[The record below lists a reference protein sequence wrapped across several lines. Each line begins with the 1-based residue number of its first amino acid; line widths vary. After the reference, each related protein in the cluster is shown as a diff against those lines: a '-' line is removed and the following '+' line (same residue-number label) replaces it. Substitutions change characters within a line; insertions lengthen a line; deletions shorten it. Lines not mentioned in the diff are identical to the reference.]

1 MPRILIPFH
10 AVRPSPAA
18 IVIASES
25 KQGKSGIA
33 CIMTDFDAE
42 LIRALR
48 EDGRASIRS
57 LAADLGQTRTAVASR
72 LRLLLD
78 DRTIRIIG
86 AVDPFFLGQH
96 VIAHVSIRTA
106 GASAGVAEALQA
118 RVETVFVSAIG
129 GVYDLVAE
137 VRLGTMSELHAVIE
151 DIRAIPQVLDVNTL
165 VYTSVVKGPFV
176 SSYRGDVVLDE
187 TDTAL
192 IELLQEDGR
201 ISFRALGEVVRLSPS
216 AVATR
221 VQRLRAAH
229 VIQIGA
235 VEARGPAHRRQSMGV
250 GLSLLGDDD
259 AVLSIVRTWPGVDF
273 AARTIG
279 RFDAVITFVEPSPGA
294 LHAGLEQLRSLPGV
308 SHTEAWLHLAVLKE
322 DYARQFPHFPE

>member
-1 MPRILIPFH
+1 M
-10 AVRPSPAA
+10 AA
-18 IVIASES
+18 A
-25 KQGKSGIA
+25 
-33 CIMTDFDAE
+33 DFDAE

-48 EDGRASIRS
+48 EDGRASIRA
-57 LAADLGQTRTAVASR
+57 LAAELGQTRVAVASR
-72 LRLLLD
+72 LRLLLE

-86 AVDPFFLGQH
+86 AVDPSFLGQH
-96 VIAHVSIRTA
+96 VIAHVSIRTT
-106 GASAGVAEALQA
+106 GAIAGVAATLQDLE
-118 RVETVFVSAIG
+118 ETVFVSAVA
-129 GVYDLVAE
+129 GVHDLVTE

-151 DIRAIPQVLDVNTL
+151 RVRAIPQVLDVNTL

-176 SSYRGDVVLDE
+176 SSYRGQIAIDAIDA
-187 TDTAL
+187 AL
-192 IELLQEDGR
+192 IEQLQADGR
-201 ISFRALGEVVRLSPS
+201 ASFRALGEVVRLSPS

-221 VQRLRAAH
+221 VQRLREAH

-250 GLSLLGDDD
+250 GVSLRGDDD
-259 AVLSIVRTWPGVDF
+259 AALRLIRSWPGVDF

-294 LHAGLEQLRSLPGV
+294 LHEGLERLRSLPEV

-322 DYARQFPHFPE
+322 DYARQFALVPE

>member
-1 MPRILIPFH
+1 M
-10 AVRPSPAA
+10 
-18 IVIASES
+18 AS
-25 KQGKSGIA
+25 A
-33 CIMTDFDAE
+33 DFDAE

-48 EDGRASIRS
+48 EDGRASVRA
-57 LAADLGQTRTAVASR
+57 LAAELGQTRAAVASR
-72 LRLLLD
+72 LRLLLE

-86 AVDPFFLGQH
+86 AVDPSFLGQH
-96 VIAHVSIRTA
+96 VIAHVSIRTS
-106 GASAGVAEALQA
+106 GAVRDVAAVLQEME
-118 RVETVFVSAIG
+118 ETVFVSAVA
-129 GVYDLVAE
+129 GVHDLVAE

-151 DIRAIPQVLDVNTL
+151 SVRSIPQVLDVNTL

-176 SSYRGDVVLDE
+176 SSYRGQIEIDE
-187 TDTAL
+187 IDAAL
-192 IELLQEDGR
+192 IEQLQADGR
-201 ISFRALGEVVRLSPS
+201 ATFRALGEVVRLSPS

-250 GLSLLGDDD
+250 GVNLRGGDDV
-259 AVLSIVRTWPGVDF
+259 ALPLIRSWPGVDF

-294 LHAGLEQLRSLPGV
+294 LHEGLERLRSLPSV

-322 DYARQFPHFPE
+322 DYARQFPQIPE

>member
-1 MPRILIPFH
+1 M
-10 AVRPSPAA
+10 
-18 IVIASES
+18 AS
-25 KQGKSGIA
+25 A
-33 CIMTDFDAE
+33 DFDAE

-48 EDGRASIRS
+48 EDGRASVRA
-57 LAADLGQTRTAVASR
+57 LAAELGQSRAAVAAR
-72 LRLLLD
+72 LRLLLE

-86 AVDPFFLGQH
+86 AVDPSFLGQH
-96 VIAHVSIRTA
+96 VIAHVSVRTSGAIRD
-106 GASAGVAEALQA
+106 VAAVLQGME
-118 RVETVFVSAIG
+118 ETVFVSAVA
-129 GVYDLVAE
+129 GVHDLVTE

-151 DIRAIPQVLDVNTL
+151 SVRSIPQVLDVNTL

-176 SSYRGDVVLDE
+176 SSYRGQITIDE
-187 TDTAL
+187 IDAAL
-192 IELLQEDGR
+192 IEQLQADGR
-201 ISFRALGEVVRLSPS
+201 ASFRALGEVVRLSPS

-250 GLSLLGDDD
+250 GVNLRGDDD
-259 AVLSIVRTWPGVDF
+259 GALALIRSWPGVDF
-273 AARTIG
+273 VARTIG

-294 LHAGLEQLRSLPGV
+294 LHEGLERLRALPSV

-322 DYARQFPHFPE
+322 DYARQFPHAPE

>member
-1 MPRILIPFH
+1 M
-10 AVRPSPAA
+10 
-18 IVIASES
+18 AS
-25 KQGKSGIA
+25 A
-33 CIMTDFDAE
+33 DFDAE

-48 EDGRASIRS
+48 EDGRASVRA
-57 LAADLGQTRTAVASR
+57 LAAELGQSRAAVASR
-72 LRLLLD
+72 LRLLLE

-86 AVDPFFLGQH
+86 AVDPSFLGQH
-96 VIAHVSIRTA
+96 VIAHVSVRTSGAIRD
-106 GASAGVAEALQA
+106 VAAVLQGME
-118 RVETVFVSAIG
+118 ETVFVSAVA
-129 GVYDLVAE
+129 GVHDLVTE

-151 DIRAIPQVLDVNTL
+151 SVRSIPQVLDVNTL

-176 SSYRGDVVLDE
+176 SSYRGQITIDE
-187 TDTAL
+187 IDAAL
-192 IELLQEDGR
+192 IEQLQADGR
-201 ISFRALGEVVRLSPS
+201 ASFRALGEVVRLSPS

-250 GLSLLGDDD
+250 GVNLRGDDD
-259 AVLSIVRTWPGVDF
+259 GALALIRSWPGVDF

-294 LHAGLEQLRSLPGV
+294 LHEGLERLRALPSV

-322 DYARQFPHFPE
+322 DYARQFPHAPE

>member
-1 MPRILIPFH
+1 M
-10 AVRPSPAA
+10 AA
-18 IVIASES
+18 A
-25 KQGKSGIA
+25 
-33 CIMTDFDAE
+33 DFDAE

-48 EDGRASIRS
+48 EDGRASIRA
-57 LAADLGQTRTAVASR
+57 LAAELGQTRVAVASR
-72 LRLLLD
+72 LRLLLE

-86 AVDPFFLGQH
+86 AVDPSFLGQH
-96 VIAHVSIRTA
+96 VIAHVSIRTT
-106 GASAGVAEALQA
+106 GAIAGVAATLQDLE
-118 RVETVFVSAIG
+118 ETVFVSAVA
-129 GVYDLVAE
+129 GVHDLVTE

-151 DIRAIPQVLDVNTL
+151 RVRAIPQVLDVNTL

-176 SSYRGDVVLDE
+176 SSYRGQIAI
-187 TDTAL
+187 DTIDAAL
-192 IELLQEDGR
+192 IEQLQADGR
-201 ISFRALGEVVRLSPS
+201 ASFRALGEVVRLSPS

-221 VQRLRAAH
+221 VQRLRKAH

-250 GLSLLGDDD
+250 GVSLRGDDD
-259 AVLSIVRTWPGVDF
+259 GALRLIRSWPGVDF

-294 LHAGLEQLRSLPGV
+294 LHEGLERLRSLPEV

-322 DYARQFPHFPE
+322 DYARQFALVPE